1 MQISSE
7 PRAASRQ
14 RQRSERLL
22 ITAKGYVS
30 NSKHP
35 QDGRQVSRET
45 LELTG
50 VHAAPGGRRRR
61 IGWPCLPAP
70 PTRGMRPVV
79 NPSAPA
85 RRNRTKN
92 LKFGSRRN
100 FKFLSLL
107 LIRAVDLSKCLP
119 CLWPRPSISGTSC
132 HEPWNHINNSMNLAK
147 NFSQKMPFLTVRP
160 RVCHFRTE
168 IQFCKITAPATG
180 LQRSE
185 IDAS

>member
-50 VHAAPGGRRRR
+50 VHVAPGGRRRR
-61 IGWPCLPAP
+61 IGWPCLRPVKMIAP
-70 PTRGMRPVV
+70 PARGMRPV
-79 NPSAPA
+79 NPRAHPLVEIKPKIQNLGSAGTT
-85 RRNRTKN
+85 N
-92 LKFGSRRN
+92 SRLC
-100 FKFLSLL
+100 F
-107 LIRAVDLSKCLP
+107 
-119 CLWPRPSISGTSC
+119 
-132 HEPWNHINNSMNLAK
+132 
-147 NFSQKMPFLTVRP
+147 
-160 RVCHFRTE
+160 
-168 IQFCKITAPATG
+168 
-180 LQRSE
+180 
-185 IDAS
+185 